1 MAPKENESTL
11 FTSILKE
18 MENVQ
23 NHIWSSLGHR
33 ENEVGESDAQC
44 LDNNNSNENSDE
56 GLWMKTSELMEK
68 MEEEMKILSK
78 GKDIQFLER
87 DDSSEQVRLQFKLVG
102 GLTAQEIKISI
113 TPSNILELEYNHDS
127 EEEGQRCIWAYP
139 LEQGLKPDQMS
150 HNVTEDGQQL
160 IVTVPKDPDFQP
172 EEEQEECNEEESS
185 QEAGS
190 MLA

>member
-11 FTSILKE
+11 FTSVLKE

-56 GLWMKTSELMEK
+56 GLWMKTSELREK

-102 GLTAQEIKISI
+102 GLTAQEI
-113 TPSNILELEYNHDS
+113 
-127 EEEGQRCIWAYP
+127 
-139 LEQGLKPDQMS
+139 
-150 HNVTEDGQQL
+150 
-160 IVTVPKDPDFQP
+160 
-172 EEEQEECNEEESS
+172 
-185 QEAGS
+185 
-190 MLA
+190 